1 MKPLDKLVVDA
12 NAIIS
17 ALLGGVALQVF
28 WSSSVKELVTTKFT
42 INEILPYLPRL
53 AKKISV
59 PEALLRLEL
68 ELLPLTIYEKGS
80 YQGQLREANK
90 RIGDRDPNDVDLLA
104 LTLTIGCPLWSN
116 DHDFEGT
123 GVALFTTA
131 SLLKHLQ
138 PEAL

>member
-12 NAIIS
+12 NPIIS
-17 ALLGGVALQVF
+17 ALLGGAALRVF
-28 WSSSVKELVTTKFT
+28 WGPSLKELVTTRFT

-68 ELLPLTIYEKGS
+68 DLLPLTIYEKDS
-80 YQGQLREANK
+80 YQGQITEATK
-90 RIGDRDPNDVDLLA
+90 RIGDRDPKDVDVLA
-104 LTLTIGCPLWSN
+104 LTLTLGCPLWSN

-123 GVALFTTA
+123 GVVLFTTA

-138 PEAL
+138 PEAP